1 MKLGIYSFVF
11 LCAFFSNSTV
21 LGNEPR
27 LAVVYPLSNTS
38 QDDIYLQVV
47 SGIEN
52 KFPHIERLE
61 LPEGFD
67 NIQPQLDHSR
77 PDKIIALGKRAG
89 DAVSKSSFHE
99 KMIVGLAYFS
109 RAEYSGVGLALDS
122 GILTTQ
128 LSRLV
133 PYIKRVFVVQDT
145 GYLTIDDP
153 KENLPSPPQLIMKKG
168 NDIISAIRLLGNL
181 LEHDATATDAV
192 FIPANLPNNILYEV
206 VKVAWD
212 KKIMLLS
219 TNLSHLEGGAMMV
232 FYPDNF
238 GIGEQLALLSN
249 NSSPGYENVK
259 KINVGLNRRIAQH
272 LEIIFPQPTLD
283 LFAVKIK

>member
-1 MKLGIYSFVF
+1 MKLRIYSFVF
-11 LCAFFSNSTV
+11 LCAFLFNSTV
-21 LGNEPR
+21 FGKDTHLV
-27 LAVVYPLSNTS
+27 VVYPFADTS

-61 LPEGFD
+61 LPEGVD
-67 NIQPQLDHSR
+67 NIQPQLDRAH
-77 PDKIIALGKRAG
+77 PDRVIALGKRAV
-89 DAVSKSSFHE
+89 DAVSKSSYHTN
-99 KMIVGLAYFS
+99 MIVGLAYFS
-109 RAEYSGVGLALDS
+109 ASEYNGVGLALDS
-122 GILTTQ
+122 AILTPQ

-133 PYIKRVFVVQDT
+133 PFVKRVFVVQDT
-145 GYLTIDDP
+145 SYLTIDDP
-153 KENLPSPPQLIMKKG
+153 KSSLPSSPQLILKKG
-168 NDIISAIRLLGNL
+168 SDSISTIRLLGNL
-181 LEHDATATDAV
+181 LEHEATTTDVV

-232 FYPDNF
+232 FYPDNV

-249 NSSPGYENVK
+249 KPNPGYENVK
-259 KINVGLNRRIAQH
+259 NISVGLNRRIAQH
-272 LEIIFPQPTLD
+272 LEIDFPSPTLD